1 VEARKGSSHKEK
13 TTMANSSSTG
23 FGCKPIKM
31 YGNGYENMGLGEYP
45 VAASSSAIYFQDL
58 VCQAASGY
66 AVVGIAG
73 TEDIIGSLNGV
84 FYTDATTSK
93 PTFQNYLQGSN
104 TATDIVALVN
114 DSPLQQ
120 YEIRSNN
127 SGASAQTDVGNTADI
142 VYSAG
147 GSPNYVSGA
156 MLDDSTLNNNA
167 DQQVKII
174 GVSRD
179 PENSDLTSAN
189 VVWRVII
196 NQSFFLDTTGV

>member
-1 VEARKGSSHKEK
+1 
-13 TTMANSSSTG
+13 MANSSSTG
-23 FGCKPIKM
+23 FGIKPIKM

-45 VAASSSAIYFQDL
+45 VAASSDPIYNQDL
-58 VCQAASGY
+58 VVQAASGY
-66 AVVGIAG
+66 VTVGIAG

-93 PTFQNYLQGSN
+93 PTFQNHLAASN
-104 TATDIVALVN
+104 AATDIVALVN

-127 SGASAQTDVGNTADI
+127 TGASAQTDVGNTADI
-142 VYSAG
+142 EYTAG
-147 GSPNYVSGA
+147 ATPNYVSRA
-156 MLDDSTLNNNA
+156 TLDDSTLNNNA

-179 PENSDLTSAN
+179 PENSDLTAAN

-196 NQSFFLDTTGV
+196 NQSFFNDTTGV